1 MPAMQ
6 VTIDGVVTPLAIGGL
21 SVDNAIGQRSTAA
34 LRLLDTAGANHYQD
48 GQRVDVTDGGGNLV
62 YSGVIDGDDEAMPD
76 SAPTTSGLLAH
87 SVACKDWHYLAD
99 KRLAATSFASGQT
112 CGQVL
117 RSLRDTILVD
127 EGVWSVLNLL
137 SANQSSVE
145 TDLTGFGSNN
155 GTLTRDTTTA
165 QFGTA
170 SAKFVTTV
178 SAADKFFS
186 VQGGVTFGSQTI
198 CFAVTPGKQYTF
210 SAYLKSDGTATATLR
225 IIQVNSSG
233 TVLIDSTYSP
243 STTATSFTRVAF
255 TITAG
260 ASAAGVLLRIQQ
272 PSGTTGTIWADGV
285 QWEQYASA
293 RTWELGGHDTIADGP
308 TLPDVIFNYAT
319 CAACADAVAQKA
331 GNYWWQIDVNKRFWF
346 QPYAAIAA
354 PWALTADANNV
365 VTDAR
370 NGTVKVKRQKP
381 MYRNRQYVRGA
392 TGQTNTQT
400 ETRKGDGNT
409 KAFTFGYPFAKVPT
423 VTVNGVSKTVGIKG
437 VDSGKDWY
445 WNAGDATLT
454 QDSGGTTLISTD
466 TLQVVYVGQ
475 YPVII
480 ISEDTAQ
487 VTAQQTLEGGGTSG
501 KVEDMTE
508 DTSLTTQ
515 DAAFAEAAALLAK
528 YGQKAVTLQFQTQ
541 RAGLAPG
548 QLLSVTIPQHNFAA
562 AQFLIQS
569 IHISDE
575 DGQVIWY
582 DVTAIQGPVNQ
593 TWVQFFGQ
601 LVTNA
606 NMSSQ
611 SLSVGSST
619 SLVIVASFS
628 ATASPSA
635 TYTATVYACPI
646 CGNSTLC
653 GPSTIVC

>member
-1 MPAMQ
+1 MQ

-21 SVDNAIGQRSTAA
+21 SVDNAIGQRSTAS
-34 LRLLDTAGANHYQD
+34 LRLLDLAGANHYQD
-48 GQRVDVTDGGGNLV
+48 GQRVDVTDGGGALV

-76 SAPTTSGLLAH
+76 SAPSTSGLLTH

-112 CGQVL
+112 CGAVL
-117 RSLRDTILVD
+117 RSLISTILAE
-127 EGVWSVLNLL
+127 EGVLGVSNLC
-137 SANQSSVE
+137 SANQSSIE
-145 TDLTGFGSNN
+145 TDTSGFGSST
-155 GTLTRDTTTA
+155 GTALTRDTTQH
-165 QFGTA
+165 QFGAA
-170 SAKFVTTV
+170 SLRVVT
-178 SAADKFFS
+178 
-186 VQGGVTFGSQTI
+186 
-198 CFAVTPGKQYTF
+198 
-210 SAYLKSDGTATATLR
+210 DGTATF
-225 IIQVNSSG
+225 QFVNAQILSG
-233 TVLIDSTYSP
+233 VYTIGDTY
-243 STTATSFTRVAF
+243 TASFYAK
-255 TITAG
+255 G
-260 ASAAGVLLRIQQ
+260 ASAGGTLRYFVDSN
-272 PSGTTGTIWADGV
+272 SGAVSAVNTLTLSTTWTRYSVTFTAASGKTWMGLRLDTGSPAQALTFYWDGLQV
-285 QWEQYASA
+285 EYGGSA
-293 RTWELGGHDTIADGP
+293 TAWTLGIGQEAIADGP

-319 CAACADAVAQKA
+319 VAACADAVAQKA
-331 GNYWWQIDVNKRFWF
+331 GNYWWQIDANKRLWF

-354 PWALTADANNV
+354 PWALTADGNNV

-381 MYRNRQYVRGA
+381 MYRNRQLIRIPSVN
-392 TGQTNTQT
+392 TNTQT

-423 VTVNGVSKTVGIKG
+423 VTVNAVSKTVGIKG

-454 QDSGGTTLISTD
+454 QDSAGTTLISTD

-475 YPVII
+475 FPVII

-487 VTAQQTLEGGGTSG
+487 ITAQQTLEGGGTSG

-508 DTSLTTQ
+508 DTSLSTQ
-515 DAAFAEAAALLAK
+515 DAAFAEAASLLAK
-528 YGQKAVTLQFQTQ
+528 YTQKAVTLQFQTQ

-548 QLLSVTIPQHNFAA
+548 QLLSVTIPQHGFSAA
-562 AQFLIQS
+562 SFLIQS

-606 NMSSQ
+606 NAGSG
-611 SLSVGSST
+611 SLSVGASST
-619 SLVIVASFS
+619 LVIVASFTGS
-628 ATASPSA
+628 IAPTA
-635 TYTATVYACPI
+635 TYTATVQACPI
-646 CGNSTLC
+646 CNTSTLC
-653 GPSTIVC
+653 GTGVIIC